1 MIDDAGEKN
10 VKPEEELAP
19 RGRHFRTEPTPEP
32 EAMPSEAGAEPEPA
46 AEADAAAEPDTA
58 AGAEPVINDE
68 EPAWPTQA
76 PRR

>member
-32 EAMPSEAGAEPEPA
+32 EAMPSEAE
-46 AEADAAAEPDTA
+46 AEPDA
-58 AGAEPVINDE
+58 DGAFRPLEDGH
-68 EPAWPTQA
+68 TGQ
-76 PRR
+76 